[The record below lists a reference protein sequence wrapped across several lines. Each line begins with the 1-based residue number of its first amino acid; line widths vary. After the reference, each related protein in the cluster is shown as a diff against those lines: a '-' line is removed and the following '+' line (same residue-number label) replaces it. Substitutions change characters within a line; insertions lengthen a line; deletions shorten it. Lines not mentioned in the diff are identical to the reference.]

1 MSAHPSKP
9 GIVGLSGSFSS
20 PSKTRGLAEEAV
32 RRAADRF
39 DHASEVYDLGQF
51 GPELGLARSFND
63 LGEEARRIVDRIVQ
77 AKAVVIASPV
87 YKGSYPGLFKHLFDL
102 IDPTWLAG
110 KPILLAATGGGE
122 KHALI
127 IEHQLRPLFA
137 FFEAQTLATGVY
149 VSERDFIE
157 GRLANKA
164 VLERLDRAV
173 EQLAPYLPQYR
184 QQERSL
190 APVSHLRLH
199 QEAVAAG
206 F

>member
-1 MSAHPSKP
+1 MSAPV
-9 GIVGLSGSFSS
+9 IVGLSGSFST
-20 PSKTRGLAEEAV
+20 PSKTRALAEEAV
-32 RRAADRF
+32 RRAAVRF
-39 DHASEVYDLGQF
+39 EQSSEVYDLGQF

-77 AKAVVIASPV
+77 AKALVIASPV

-102 IDPTWLAG
+102 IDPLWLTG

-127 IEHQLRPLFA
+127 VEHQLRPLFA

-149 VSERDFIE
+149 VSERDFVE
-157 GRLANKA
+157 GRLANKT
-164 VLERLDRAV
+164 VLDRLDRAV
-173 EQLAPYLPQYR
+173 EQFAPYLFQPR
-184 QQERSL
+184 QQERSF
-190 APVSHLRLH
+190 APVNHLRLH
-199 QEAVAAG
+199 QQAAAAG

>member
-1 MSAHPSKP
+1 MSAPA
-9 GIVGLSGSFSS
+9 IIGLSGSFGT
-20 PSKTRGLAEEAV
+20 PSKTRVLAEEAV
-32 RRAADRF
+32 RRAAVRF
-39 DHASEVYDLGQF
+39 EQTSEVYDLGQF
-51 GPELGLARSFND
+51 GPELGVARSFND
-63 LGEEARRIVDRIVQ
+63 LGEEARRIVDQIVQ

-157 GRLANKA
+157 GRLANQA
-164 VLERLDRAV
+164 VLDRLDRAV
-173 EQLAPYLPQYR
+173 EQFGPHLPHAR
-184 QQERSL
+184 QQERKL
-190 APVSHLRLH
+190 APASHLRLH
-199 QEAVAAG
+199 QQAVAAG

>member
-1 MSAHPSKP
+1 MSAAV
-9 GIVGLSGSFSS
+9 IVGLSGSFST
-20 PSKTRGLAEEAV
+20 PSKTRVLTEEAV
-32 RRAADRF
+32 RRVATRF
-39 DHASEVYDLGQF
+39 EKNSEVYDLGQF

-63 LGEEARRIVDRIVQ
+63 LGEEARSIVDRIVQ
-77 AKAVVIASPV
+77 AKALVIASPV

-137 FFEAQTLATGVY
+137 FFETQTLATGVY
-149 VSERDFIE
+149 VSERDFAE
-157 GRLANKA
+157 GRLTNRA
-164 VLERLDRAV
+164 VLDRLDRAV
-173 EQLAPYLPQYR
+173 EQFAPFLREHR
-184 QQERSL
+184 QQERSF
-190 APVSHLRLH
+190 APASHLRL
-199 QEAVAAG
+199 QQQTAAAG

>member
-1 MSAHPSKP
+1 MSAPV
-9 GIVGLSGSFSS
+9 IVGLTGSFST
-20 PSKTRGLAEEAV
+20 PSKTRALAEEAV
-32 RRAADRF
+32 RRAALRF
-39 DHASEVYDLGQF
+39 EQSSEVYDLGQF

-77 AKAVVIASPV
+77 AKALVIASPV

-102 IDPTWLAG
+102 IDPLWLAG

-149 VSERDFIE
+149 VSERDFVE
-157 GRLANKA
+157 GRLANKT
-164 VLERLDRAV
+164 VLDRLDRAV
-173 EQLAPYLPQYR
+173 EQFAPYLSQPR
-184 QQERSL
+184 QQERSF
-190 APVSHLRLH
+190 APVNHLRLH
-199 QEAVAAG
+199 QQAAAAG